1 MFEWAIHEP
10 DPPAEDLVS
19 ERKHSAEMAA
29 LPVESESE
37 SKRARA
43 PASDEVLRTPS
54 LAAEL
59 LSNLSFAQLRPARTA
74 AASLATVVDSTELQA
89 AREAVGTDTT
99 LVFLSVDNTS
109 VYPETDLSAVE
120 NTFILVPSPTQP
132 VWKAVLRL
140 EALTKLQPQAPYDVA
155 MGW

>member
-1 MFEWAIHEP
+1 
-10 DPPAEDLVS
+10 
-19 ERKHSAEMAA
+19 MAA

-37 SKRARA
+37 SEGKREGEKEGGGESA
-43 PASDEVLRTPS
+43 PAPALASDEVLRTPS

-59 LSNLSFAQLRPARTA
+59 LSNLSFAQLRPTRTA

-99 LVFLSVDNTS
+99 LVFLSVDDTS
-109 VYPETDLSAVE
+109 VYPDTDLSAIE

-132 VWKAVLRL
+132 VWKPVLRL
-140 EALTKLQPQAPYDVA
+140 EALTKLQPQAPYDVQ

>member
-1 MFEWAIHEP
+1 M
-10 DPPAEDLVS
+10 
-19 ERKHSAEMAA
+19 
-29 LPVESESE
+29 
-37 SKRARA
+37 
-43 PASDEVLRTPS
+43 ASDEVLRTPS

-59 LSNLSFAQLRPARTA
+59 LSNLSFAQLRPTRAA

-99 LVFLSVDNTS
+99 LVFLSVDDNG
-109 VYPETDLSAVE
+109 VYPDADLSAIE

-132 VWKAVLRL
+132 VWKPVLRL
-140 EALTKLQPQAPYDVA
+140 EALTKLQPQAPYDVQ